1 TETAATG
8 APQKHHYTLTQ
19 QVGSITRELKASKFP
34 FSNISF
40 LLAIIIL
47 RVQHS
52 NKLLLR
58 TCRFIHPLPVLPFPE
73 HSVHSGDKM

>member
-1 TETAATG
+1 
-8 APQKHHYTLTQ
+8 QVFNVYLQTLYCCYLRF
-19 QVGSITRELKASKFP
+19 I
-34 FSNISF
+34 NIIQLF

>member
-1 TETAATG
+1 SAQIREILISESAWEEMTCLF
-8 APQKHHYTLTQ
+8 AP
-19 QVGSITRELKASKFP
+19 S
-34 FSNISF
+34 
-40 LLAIIIL
+40 LAIIIL

>member
-1 TETAATG
+1 M
-8 APQKHHYTLTQ
+8 
-19 QVGSITRELKASKFP
+19 KASKFP

>member
-1 TETAATG
+1 KLT
-8 APQKHHYTLTQ
+8 TL
-19 QVGSITRELKASKFP
+19 RELKASKFP